1 MVIDKLEK
9 EDATYAP
16 VKAAGTNITFGVEGN
31 SIIIDATEHWSAEQS
46 VVNVYTRGA
55 GQPLTLDA
63 ADGDSGIYNVATIV
77 IPPKKSELV
86 EAGTQVNE
94 QTGKEETVIKIET
107 LPLDMDA
114 VQVTLWPLPFSITA
128 PEQQDSTVGKTAETV
143 EEEA

>member
-1 MVIDKLEK
+1 MVIDKLAK
-9 EDATYAP
+9 EGACYAP
-16 VKAAGTNITFGVEGN
+16 VKTAGTSIALGVDGN
-31 SIIIDATEHWSAEQS
+31 SLMVDTTELWSAEQS
-46 VVNVYTRGA
+46 VVDVYTRGA

-77 IPPKKSELV
+77 IPPKKSKMV

-128 PEQQDSTVGKTAETV
+128 PEQQDNKVDKT

>member
-9 EDATYAP
+9 EDATYSP
-16 VKAAGTNITFGVEGN
+16 VSVAGTNITLGVDGN
-31 SIIIDATEHWSAEQS
+31 NIVIDATEHWSAEQS

-77 IPPKKSELV
+77 IPPKKSKIV
-86 EAGTQVNE
+86 EAGAQVNE

-114 VQVTLWPLPFSITA
+114 VQVTLWPLPFAIVA
-128 PEQQDSTVGKTAETV
+128 PEKQETTADKTAETV

>member
-1 MVIDKLEK
+1 MVIEKLEK
-9 EDATYAP
+9 GDAAYAP
-16 VKAAGTNITFGVEGN
+16 VKVAGTSITLGVDGN
-31 SIIIDATEHWSAEQS
+31 KLVIDATEHWDAEQS
-46 VVNVYTRGA
+46 VVDVYTRGA

-77 IPPKKSELV
+77 IPPKKSKMV

-128 PEQQDSTVGKTAETV
+128 PEQQDNKVDKT

>member
-16 VKAAGTNITFGVEGN
+16 VKAAGANITLGVDGN
-31 SIIIDATEHWSAEQS
+31 SIVIDATEHWSAEQS
-46 VVNVYTRGA
+46 IVDVYTRGA

-77 IPPKKSELV
+77 IPPKKSEIV

-114 VQVTLWPLPFSITA
+114 VQVTLWPLPFAIAA
-128 PEQQDSTVGKTAETV
+128 PERQENTADKTAETV

>member
-1 MVIDKLEK
+1 MVIEKLEK
-9 EDATYAP
+9 GDAAYAP
-16 VKAAGTNITFGVEGN
+16 VSVAGTNITLGVDGN
-31 SIIIDATEHWSAEQS
+31 NLVIDATEHWDAEQS
-46 VVNVYTRGA
+46 VVDVYTRGA

-77 IPPKKSELV
+77 IPPKKSEIV

-114 VQVTLWPLPFSITA
+114 VQVTLWPLPFAIVA
-128 PEQQDSTVGKTAETV
+128 PEKQETTADKTAETV

>member
-9 EDATYAP
+9 GGATYAP
-16 VKAAGTNITFGVEGN
+16 VKAAGTSITLCGDGN
-31 SIIIDATEHWSAEQS
+31 NLVIDATEYWSEEQS
-46 VVNVYTRGA
+46 VVDVYTRGA

-63 ADGDSGIYNVATIV
+63 VDDDGGIYNVATII
-77 IPPKKSELV
+77 IPPKKSEIV

-94 QTGKEETVIKIET
+94 QTGKEEKVIKIKT

-114 VQVTLWPLPFSITA
+114 VQVTLWPLPFPIAAT
-128 PEQQDSTVGKTAETV
+128 EKQDSTADKTTETV

>member
-1 MVIDKLEK
+1 MVIEKLEK
-9 EDATYAP
+9 GDAAYAP
-16 VKAAGTNITFGVEGN
+16 VKVAGTSITLGVDGN
-31 SIIIDATEHWSAEQS
+31 KLVIDATEHWDAEQS
-46 VVNVYTRGA
+46 VVDVYTRGA

-77 IPPKKSELV
+77 IPPKKSKMV

-107 LPLDMDA
+107 LPLDMDG

-128 PEQQDSTVGKTAETV
+128 PEQQDNKVDKT

>member
-1 MVIDKLEK
+1 MVIDRLEK
-9 EDATYAP
+9 EGAAYAP
-16 VKAAGTNITFGVEGN
+16 VSAADTNITLGVDGN
-31 SIIIDATEHWSAEQS
+31 NLIIDATEHWSTEQS

-63 ADGDSGIYNVATIV
+63 VDGDSGIYNVATIV
-77 IPPKKSELV
+77 IPPKKSEIV

-128 PEQQDSTVGKTAETV
+128 PEKQDNTADKAAETA

>member
-16 VKAAGTNITFGVEGN
+16 VKASGTSITLGVEGN
-31 SIIIDATEHWSAEQS
+31 SIVIDTTERWNTEQS
-46 VVNVYTRGA
+46 VVDVYTRGA

-77 IPPKKSELV
+77 IPPKKSEVV

-114 VQVTLWPLPFSITA
+114 VQVTLWPLPFAIAA
-128 PEQQDSTVGKTAETV
+128 PEKQETKADKTAETV

>member
-16 VKAAGTNITFGVEGN
+16 VSAAGTNITFGVDGN
-31 SIIIDATEHWSAEQS
+31 SIIIDATEHWNMEQS
-46 VVNVYTRGA
+46 VVDVYTRGA

-77 IPPKKSELV
+77 IPPKKSEVV

-94 QTGKEETVIKIET
+94 QTGKEETVIRIET

-128 PEQQDSTVGKTAETV
+128 PEKQDNTA

>member
-9 EDATYAP
+9 EDAAYAP
-16 VKAAGTNITFGVEGN
+16 VKVAGTSITLGVDGN
-31 SIIIDATEHWSAEQS
+31 NLVIDATEHWDAEQS
-46 VVNVYTRGA
+46 VVDVYTHGA

-77 IPPKKSELV
+77 IPPKKSEIV
-86 EAGTQVNE
+86 EASTQVNE

-128 PEQQDSTVGKTAETV
+128 PEQQDNKVDKT

>member
-1 MVIDKLEK
+1 MVIEKLEK
-9 EDATYAP
+9 GDAAYAP
-16 VKAAGTNITFGVEGN
+16 VKVAGTSITLGVDGN
-31 SIIIDATEHWSAEQS
+31 NLVIDATEHWDAEQS
-46 VVNVYTRGA
+46 VVDVYTRGA

-77 IPPKKSELV
+77 IPPKKSKMV

-128 PEQQDSTVGKTAETV
+128 PEQQDNKVDKT